1 MDKAREKRLARQR
14 RHARV
19 RQQVSGTA
27 ERPRLC
33 VFRSL
38 RHIHAQIIDDT
49 RGHTL
54 VSASTVDP
62 EVRGQVDEKDKRAQA
77 ALVGEVLAKRALE
90 EGIKQVVFDRAGY
103 VYHGRV
109 KSLADAAR
117 FAKLCREAGLRV
129 GYGFEAREKYGAD
142 VDQFIADAD
151 AVRKALPAK

>member
-1 MDKAREKRLARQR
+1 MDKAKQKRLARQR

-19 RQQVSGTA
+19 RKQVQGTT

-49 RGHTL
+49 RGYTL

-62 EVRGQVDEKDKRAQA
+62 EVRSQVDDKDKSAQA
-77 ALVGEVLAKRALE
+77 ALVGEILARRALDQ
-90 EGIKQVVFDRAGY
+90 GIKLVVFDRGGY

-117 FAKLCREAGLRV
+117 KGGLD
-129 GYGFEAREKYGAD
+129 F
-142 VDQFIADAD
+142 
-151 AVRKALPAK
+151 